1 MVKKKKV
8 LIADDEKIVRE
19 SLTDWL
25 TDKGYQVVTA
35 ADGNEAMKILSKA
48 EGLGVVVLDV
58 RMPGKDGLSILEET
72 KKQYPALK
80 YIIISGYPSV
90 DVMTR
95 GIRLG
100 AIGFLVKPFDPE
112 ELEKLVQRALYGEKV
127 PAKAAAAG
135 EETSRTEEEILGQ
148 ISAKK

>member
-48 EGLGVVVLDV
+48 EGLGVVVLDE
-58 RMPGKDGLSILEET
+58 RLPGKDGLSILEET

-90 DVMTR
+90 DVMAR

-100 AIGFLVKPFDPE
+100 AIGFLVKPFQPE

-127 PAKAAAAG
+127 PAATAASVD
-135 EETSRTEEEILGQ
+135 TSRTEEELF
-148 ISAKK
+148 A